1 MSTAKKQNAK
11 QRAVGGEKEVIKTP
25 KTEWKTFAMM
35 AADIKEGKGSKNAPD
50 GESNKK
56 KEQDAGTDTRD
67 PKKKAMSGGIATT
80 PEMNPKVD
88 YKY

>member
-11 QRAVGGEKEVIKTP
+11 QRAVGGEKEIVKSP

-35 AADIKEGKGSKNAPD
+35 AKEIREGKGPKNAPD

-67 PKKKAMSGGIATT
+67 PKKKTMSGQVATS

>member
-1 MSTAKKQNAK
+1 MLNGKKQNKK
-11 QRAVGGEKEVIKTP
+11 QRAVRGEKDVIKTT
-25 KTEWKTFAMM
+25 KTEWITFAMM
-35 AADIKEGKGSKNAPD
+35 ADDIKEGKGAKNAPD

-67 PKKKAMSGGIATT
+67 KKKKTMSDEIATT
-80 PEMNPKVD
+80 TEMNPRVD